1 MFDLKDA
8 KTVEYLRNVAKDVN
22 EKFPDFFKFLEDY
35 CGYNTAVLSP
45 DPAQISYSAGK
56 RDVIL
61 TLKTIMRDDIL
72 PEQIAEFYTKG
83 NFNGR

>member
-8 KTVEYLRNVAKDVN
+8 KTVEHLRNVAKDVSAN
-22 EKFPDFFKFLEDY
+22 YPDFFKFLEDF
-35 CGYNTAVLSP
+35 CGYNTPILSP

-72 PEQIAEFYTKG
+72 PEQIAEYYTKG
-83 NFNGR
+83 KLNG

>member
-1 MFDLKDA
+1 MYKVLSDPKA
-8 KTVEYLRNVAKDVN
+8 VQYLRDVAKEVN
-22 EKFPDFFKFLEDY
+22 EKYPDFFKFLEDF
-35 CGYNTAVLSP
+35 CGYNTPILSP

-72 PEQIAEFYTKG
+72 PEQIAEYYTKG
-83 NFNGR
+83 KLNG